1 MNQCDK
7 ILEYLR
13 SHPSITSA
21 EAEERFACRRL
32 AARINDLKAADYP
45 IQKKTVS
52 GKNRFGEPVHYASYS
67 LINKEENNDQ

>member
-13 SHPSITSA
+13 THPSITAA

-32 AARINDLKAADYP
+32 ASRISDLRELGYP
-45 IQKKTVS
+45 IHKVTVT
-52 GKNRFGEPVHYASYS
+52 GRNRFGEPVHYASYS
-67 LINKEENNDQ
+67 LINKEDINAQ